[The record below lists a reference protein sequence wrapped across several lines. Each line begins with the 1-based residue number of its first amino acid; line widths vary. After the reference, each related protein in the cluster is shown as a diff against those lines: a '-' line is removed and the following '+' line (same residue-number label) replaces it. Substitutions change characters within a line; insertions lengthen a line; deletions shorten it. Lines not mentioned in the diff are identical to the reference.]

1 MFVCMLT
8 RTFVSAFQDYN
19 TVAYHVSLVTEEH
32 FHRMSV
38 GMVKEKEMVME
49 MVMDTNLAQI
59 LPVCL
64 LHVDNVLVCYN
75 N

>member
-19 TVAYHVSLVTEEH
+19 TVAYHVSLVMEKY
-32 FHRMSV
+32 FHCMSRSV
-38 GMVKEKEMVME
+38 GMVKEMVIVMVMG
-49 MVMDTNLAQI
+49 TNLAQI

-64 LHVDNVLVCYN
+64 
-75 N
+75 

>member
-19 TVAYHVSLVTEEH
+19 TVAYHVSLVTEKH
-32 FHRMSV
+32 FHCMLV

-64 LHVDNVLVCYN
+64 
-75 N
+75 